1 MGRAAGGKTVGDN
14 DHGGRWCRPQ
24 SRKQAAVTG
33 FTHWTR
39 FILSI
44 HFFTFHPLSFTQGG
58 WGRRGLAQQSWA
70 EGGPDEAALHH
81 TEGDKRPASLTPPH
95 HSESSIEQNV
105 FVVWEE
111 AGGN

>member
-1 MGRAAGGKTVGDN
+1 MSST
-14 DHGGRWCRPQ
+14 
-24 SRKQAAVTG
+24 KQETSCSYRLYTLDALY
-33 FTHWTR
+33 
-39 FILSI
+39 FIYPFFHLS
-44 HFFTFHPLSFTQGG
+44 QAG